1 MTMDALVPIVLFGL
15 LAWIIKSGSD
25 NKLKRYMLDK
35 GASAESMQMM
45 FNQPVRDN
53 TASSLKWGLV
63 LTAVGLGA
71 FIGLNFGDG
80 LDEYV
85 LASMLLCGGLA
96 LVVYYIIA
104 SRLTSNK

>member
-1 MTMDALVPIVLFGL
+1 MEALIPIVMFGL
-15 LAWIIKSGSD
+15 VAWIIKFSSD

-35 GASAESMQMM
+35 GVTAETMQMM
-45 FNQPVRDN
+45 FSQPVRDN
-53 TASSLKWGLV
+53 TPASLKWGLV

-71 FIGLNFGDG
+71 FIGLNFADG
-80 LDEYV
+80 QDEYV

-104 SRLTSNK
+104 SRFTGNK